1 MMDPDSHRPE
11 TTGARRRE
19 AGASDNPLKRESDAP
34 PMRRAVGG
42 VGSTGSAP
50 AAVPAVAGGPA
61 AAGGYVAPA
70 NAGSTQTRVK
80 PKVVDFGF
88 PEPGDRI
95 DIFELIEVIG
105 AGGMGTVFRAID
117 TKLERQ
123 IALKILPPE
132 QSGDNDVVQRF
143 YQEARA
149 AARLD
154 HENIA
159 RVYTIDHDGKYHYI
173 AFEFI
178 EGDTLRKRVEEHGP
192 LPIAEAVNYTL
203 QIAHAL
209 VHAADRGVVHRD
221 VKPSN
226 IIVTPQG
233 RVKLVDMGLARRF
246 ERHRDDG
253 LTQSGM
259 TLGTF
264 DYISPEQARDPRD
277 VDARSDLYSLGCT
290 LFHMLTGRPPF
301 PEGTVLQKLLQHQEE
316 PPPDVRALNA
326 TVPDDLAAILVTL
339 MAKDRERR
347 YQTPEQLV
355 RDLLTIAGK
364 LGLRSVSPE
373 GLIWMSATTPQTWIR
388 HLVWA
393 IPGFLLA
400 AIVAGLVWWQES
412 TVDESLVDA
421 THAGPLV
428 VAKSPGSSTSSARAQ
443 PRGGDDAAGST
454 VSGSN
459 AGVAPRRPNESGRVS
474 STTVVRSSDDLSRA
488 IESAADR
495 GVVVLADEGPYWIP
509 APRPTRDRKGFAA
522 GIRLSNKTLTIQ
534 AQAGVRPVLTFDDG
548 APTGSTTIGDET
560 MFEIRDGRIVF
571 EGLIFHVDSGESD
584 AARSALVVDGA
595 EITARDCQ
603 FLGKGEAT
611 SRRPGSAVHIIN
623 REPRREGTRPAPIR
637 FESCHFDPG
646 PVAFRGDGPIDLNL
660 LDCTIA
666 ATESAFRIEN
676 ASALSSAVS
685 TINLVHVSILIGES
699 PVFDFRDAN
708 ATVRI
713 DDSVIAA
720 RGDASGTLIAI
731 DDPAA
736 LDWFGRGNLY
746 GRVRSFLQPTR
757 SGAAAIDRFENWRVA
772 ARELRESGSIAV
784 DDLVWRAP
792 NPRAALSQ
800 ENPTR
805 SFQIAAT
812 DRPAIDTG
820 ARSSPWGRIPAAPF
834 HEKASVTTVPPGTGD
849 NGEKPAAPRSD
860 RVKKLEIDDILS
872 HSTEAAEP
880 FDATATSKVRG
891 GLEERSPAG
900 DGASTGGGSS
910 AGKST
915 ESIVI
920 KPVESPPKRASVAE
934 SATGLE
940 VASSPPIGPAETDF
954 DPTGGAFKPMAVTP
968 MTTQPPVDTEASATT
983 TARGNDGAFTEGS
996 GESPGSRGTSRSATK
1011 TTGESPSRSNRSA
1024 TSADASKDIKP
1035 SISIKPTGNEG
1046 DGASIEATTKGS
1058 PALIKAESIRSSARF
1073 LESYRALG
1081 NRGGVLRIAADAD
1094 FELPTVE
1101 IGGRARY
1108 RIVADAGST
1117 RPKIRFQPARSAPDA
1132 PALRAPLFLIE
1143 PGGSLVVEGIDVI
1156 LEEKH
1161 APENGRWSA
1170 FAIREG
1176 TDLHLMACSVTVEG
1190 DHPRS
1195 SLVAVRAGEDE
1206 LDFGGVIEN
1215 GEALSAGVRVDDCLL
1230 RGGGDFIDVAPGR
1243 RLDVAISDALVV
1255 LGGTF
1260 VHAHATSKE
1269 TASGPINLALRQV
1282 TLIGTGGLATL
1293 DAAQGDTE
1301 LPPIEIVVRD
1311 SILATTS
1318 DRSPIIK
1325 ISPKS
1330 PLDPLRDP
1338 IRWEGHGVA
1347 YHQVRTYRID
1357 ESPRPGEPQ
1366 KVYDQAAWEMLVGP
1380 REDAPIHGDIKFL
1393 APWPLVKK
1401 PWTIGRSD
1409 ATLAPDRPAP
1419 AAGADLERVPEP
1431 SLRLTDNINE

>member
-11 TTGARRRE
+11 TTGAWRRE
-19 AGASDNPLKRESDAP
+19 PGTSDNPVKRDSEART
-34 PMRRAVGG
+34 MRRAVGG

-50 AAVPAVAGGPA
+50 AAGPVGAGGSVVPAS
-61 AAGGYVAPA
+61 
-70 NAGSTQTRVK
+70 AGSTQTRVK
-80 PKVVDFGF
+80 PRPVDFGF
-88 PEPGDRI
+88 PAPGDRI
-95 DIFELIEVIG
+95 DIFELVEVIG

-123 IALKILPPE
+123 VALKILPPE
-132 QSGDNDVVQRF
+132 QSGDSDVVQRF

-178 EGDTLRKRVEEHGP
+178 EGDTVRRRVEEHGP

-316 PPPDVRALNA
+316 PPPDVRALNPA
-326 TVPDDLAAILVTL
+326 VPDDLSAILVKL
-339 MAKDRERR
+339 MEKDRERR

-355 RDLLTIAGK
+355 RDLLTMAGK

-373 GLIWMSATTPQTWIR
+373 GLIWMSATTPQTWMR

-393 IPGFLLA
+393 IPGFLLT
-400 AIVAGLVWWQES
+400 AIVAVLVWWQES
-412 TVDESLVDA
+412 TGDESAGDA
-421 THAGPLV
+421 NHAGPLI
-428 VAKSPGSSTSSARAQ
+428 VAKTPGSSPS
-443 PRGGDDAAGST
+443 PRSQASGGGDSSGSLAAG
-454 VSGSN
+454 
-459 AGVAPRRPNESGRVS
+459 S
-474 STTVVRSSDDLSRA
+474 STTVVAAKADDAPRGASKTIVRSSDDLAKA
-488 IESAADR
+488 IESAADH

-522 GIRLSNKTLTIQ
+522 GIRLYGKTLTIQ

-548 APTGSTTIGDET
+548 AAAGSATIGDET
-560 MFEIRDGRIVF
+560 MFEIRDGRVVF
-571 EGLIFHVDSGESD
+571 EGLIFHVDAGESD

-595 EITARDCQ
+595 ELTARDCQ
-603 FLGKGEAT
+603 FLGKGEAI

-623 REPRREGTRPAPIR
+623 REPRVAGDRPAAIR

-666 ATESAFRIEN
+666 ASESAFRIEN
-676 ASALSSAVS
+676 ASAIASAAS
-685 TINLVHVSILIGES
+685 TITLVHVSILIGES
-699 PVFDFRDAN
+699 PVFDFRDA
-708 ATVRI
+708 TTRVRI
-713 DDSVIAA
+713 DDSVIAGRA
-720 RGDASGTLIAI
+720 DASGTLIAI
-731 DDPAA
+731 DDPAT

-757 SGAAAIDRFENWRVA
+757 SGASAIDRFENWRVA

-784 DDLVWRAP
+784 DDLVWRVP
-792 NPRAALSQ
+792 NPRASLSQ

-805 SFQIAAT
+805 SFQVAAA

-834 HEKASVTTVPPGTGD
+834 HERAAVAANGTGES
-849 NGEKPAAPRSD
+849 GEKAATQRSD
-860 RVKKLEIDDILS
+860 RVKKLELDNIPLRPS
-872 HSTEAAEP
+872 AVTEP
-880 FDATATSKVRG
+880 FDATATNKVRS
-891 GLEERSPAG
+891 GLEVRSTG
-900 DGASTGGGSS
+900 EEGALAGGGSS
-910 AGKST
+910 AAKAAETTVNKPSEST
-915 ESIVI
+915 
-920 KPVESPPKRASVAE
+920 PKRFSGAETSAGLDSTASVDAKPTD
-934 SATGLE
+934 AY
-940 VASSPPIGPAETDF
+940 ADPID
-954 DPTGGAFKPMAVTP
+954 GAFAQMAVTP
-968 MTTQPPVDTEASATT
+968 MITQPPVDTESAV
-983 TARGNDGAFTEGS
+983 AAVKRGNQGEFTEGS
-996 GESPGSRGTSRSATK
+996 GESAKARDVDRTSTAGTSEEPASRSSRSATS
-1011 TTGESPSRSNRSA
+1011 T
-1024 TSADASKDIKP
+1024 DAAKEIKP
-1035 SISIKPTGNEG
+1035 SISIKPSGNEG
-1046 DGASIEATTKGS
+1046 EEGALIESSTKPS
-1058 PALIKAESIRSSARF
+1058 SASIKAEAIRTSARF

-1081 NRGGVLRIAADAD
+1081 ARGGVLRIASDAD
-1094 FELPTVE
+1094 FELPTIE
-1101 IGGRARY
+1101 IGGRARC

-1117 RPKIRFQPARSAPDA
+1117 RPKIRFQPGRSAPDA

-1156 LEEKH
+1156 LEEKR

-1176 TDLHLMACSVTVEG
+1176 TDLHLTSCSVTVEG
-1190 DHPRS
+1190 EHPRS
-1195 SLVAVRAGEDE
+1195 SLIAVRAGEDE
-1206 LDFGGVIEN
+1206 LDLGVGLEN
-1215 GEALSAGVRVDDCLL
+1215 GEALSAGVRIDDCLL
-1230 RGGGDFIDVAPGR
+1230 RGGGDTIDVAPGR
-1243 RLDVAISDALVV
+1243 RLDVAVSDALIAT
-1255 LGGTF
+1255 GGAF
-1260 VHAHATSKE
+1260 VHTHATAKE
-1269 TASGPINLALRQV
+1269 TVSGPINIALRQV
-1282 TLIGTGGLATL
+1282 TWIGSGGLAAL
-1293 DAAQGDTE
+1293 DAAQGETE
-1301 LPPIEIVVRD
+1301 MPPLEIVVRD

-1347 YHQVRTYRID
+1347 YHQVQTYRID
-1357 ESPRPGEPQ
+1357 ESPRPGEPH
-1366 KVYDQAAWEMLVGP
+1366 KVYDQAAWEMLVGS
-1380 REDAPIHGDIKFL
+1380 REDAPIHGDLKFL

-1401 PWTIGRSD
+1401 PWTIGRTD
-1409 ATLAPDRPAP
+1409 AALAPDRPAP
-1419 AAGADLERVPEP
+1419 AAGADLDRVPEP
-1431 SLRLTDNINE
+1431 SLRLNENSNN

>member
-11 TTGARRRE
+11 TTGAPRRE
-19 AGASDNPLKRESDAP
+19 AGASDNPVKRESDAP
-34 PMRRAVGG
+34 AMRRAVGG

-50 AAVPAVAGGPA
+50 AAGPVAGG
-61 AAGGYVAPA
+61 GYAVAA

-192 LPIAEAVNYTL
+192 LPIAEAVNFTL

-326 TVPDDLAAILVTL
+326 AVPDDLAAILVTL

-393 IPGFLLA
+393 IPVFLLA
-400 AIVAGLVWWQES
+400 AIVTGLVWWQES
-412 TVDESLVDA
+412 SVDESVVDA

-428 VAKSPGSSTSSARAQ
+428 VAKPPGASSSARSQ
-443 PRGGDDAAGST
+443 PRGGDESAGSTAAGSNAARD
-454 VSGSN
+454 SN
-459 AGVAPRRPNESGRVS
+459 RTNATGRAS
-474 STTVVRSSDDLSRA
+474 STTVVRSSDDLAKA
-488 IESAADR
+488 IESAADH

-548 APTGSTTIGDET
+548 AATGSTTIGDET
-560 MFEIRDGRIVF
+560 MFEIRDGRVVF

-676 ASALSSAVS
+676 ASALASAVS

-746 GRVRSFLQPTR
+746 GRVRSFMQPTR

-772 ARELRESGSIAV
+772 AHELRESGSIAV
-784 DDLVWRAP
+784 DDLVWRVP

-805 SFQIAAT
+805 SFQIAAA

-834 HEKASVTTVPPGTGD
+834 HEKAAVTTGPPGD
-849 NGEKPAAPRSD
+849 NGEKPAVQRPE
-860 RVKKLEIDDILS
+860 RVKKVEIDNILS
-872 HSTEAAEP
+872 HSTEPAEP
-880 FDATATSKVRG
+880 FDATATNKVRG
-891 GLEERSPAG
+891 GLEERSPAV
-900 DGASTGGGSS
+900 DGASSGGGSS
-910 AGKST
+910 AVKPA
-915 ESIVI
+915 EAIVV
-920 KPVESPPKRASVAE
+920 KPVESPPKRVSVAE
-934 SATGLE
+934 SAAGLE
-940 VASSPPIGPAETDF
+940 VSSSPPIGPVETDI

-968 MTTQPPVDTEASATT
+968 MTTQPPVDTEASGTT
-983 TARGNDGAFTEGS
+983 AARGNEGTFTEGS
-996 GESPGSRGTSRSATK
+996 GESTGSSGTSRSATQ
-1011 TTGESPSRSNRSA
+1011 TTVESPSRSNRSA
-1024 TSADASKDIKP
+1024 TSTDASKDIKP

-1046 DGASIEATTKGS
+1046 DGASNEATAKASS
-1058 PALIKAESIRSSARF
+1058 PTIKAESIRSSARF

-1081 NRGGVLRIAADAD
+1081 TRGGVLRIAADAD
-1094 FELPTVE
+1094 FELPTIE

-1108 RIVADAGST
+1108 RIVADSGST
-1117 RPKIRFQPARSAPDA
+1117 RPKIRFQPARSAPDT

-1156 LEEKH
+1156 LEEKR

-1176 TDLHLMACSVTVEG
+1176 TDLHLTACSVTVEG
-1190 DHPRS
+1190 EHLRS
-1195 SLVAVRAGEDE
+1195 SLIAVRAGEDE
-1206 LDFGGVIEN
+1206 VDFGVGIEN

-1243 RLDVAISDALVV
+1243 RLDVAISDALVA
-1255 LGGTF
+1255 LGGAF
-1260 VHAHATSKE
+1260 VHAHATAKE

-1282 TLIGTGGLATL
+1282 TLIGSGGLTAI
-1293 DAAQGDTE
+1293 DAAPGDTE
-1301 LPPIEIVVRD
+1301 MPPIEIVVRD

-1318 DRSPIIK
+1318 DRAPIIK

-1347 YHQVRTYRID
+1347 YHQVRTYRIE
-1357 ESPRPGEPQ
+1357 ESPRPGEPH

-1380 REDAPIHGDIKFL
+1380 RDDAPIHGDLKFL

-1409 ATLAPDRPAP
+1409 AALAPDRPAP

-1431 SLRLTDNINE
+1431 SLRLNDNINN